1 MKKLFFK
8 VAFFATTFLCA
19 YSIKAQKA
27 FKIGDEFDSNVKMTR
42 SYQELKELKFKNING
57 KPDMVFKKE
66 FYSENSSYVKLYFK
80 DFDLAPG
87 DYVEIKGMT
96 TGEKII
102 YGGKG
107 KIVDSDMTM
116 ISDFWSKVLFDDKVE
131 VKLYSYGKIDNHKGF
146 EISRVAYGFSN
157 EKLAKIFDENKS
169 LQSRAICSSDNK
181 EQIACYQGTE
191 MFEKAKAVCRL
202 IINGSSSCTG
212 WLLGSEG
219 HLMTNN
225 HCIGSSSAAQNTDF
239 VFNFQNNNCSGTS
252 AASSDV
258 VASSSTFIKTSSG
271 LDYTLV
277 KLPTNPTATYGFL
290 SLSSVLPS
298 AGDRIYIPQ
307 HPGGRRKEISVNTDS
322 GFSTVN
328 CVGNCATPRVPQ
340 KTINYF
346 ADTEGGSSGSPV
358 IDYNSHLVLAIHNT
372 GECPNGSF
380 GRSDDLISSIGNDM
394 PNDGVDGNG
403 GGANPPNPTQ
413 CSSSVSSF
421 PYGESFES
429 NVGWTQASGD
439 DGNWVR
445 DASGTPSS
453 GTGPNAGADGSFYLF
468 LEAST
473 NGSTGQIGSNATAI
487 LESPCFN
494 LSSLSS
500 ATFSFSNHMYGTSV
514 GSLRLEASTDGSTWS
529 SLWNDSGNKGNQWNS
544 VSVNLS
550 SYLGQSEV
558 RLRFVGTTGSSWS
571 SDIAIDDLSLT
582 SGGGDPNPPA
592 CAALNFNDFSITS
605 FSNQDADGNSSV
617 GNSGASLTLTNNTW
631 KYLPMNYTVT
641 ANTVIE
647 FQFSSTSQGEI
658 HGIGFEDDNTLTSS
672 RYFKVHGTQNYG
684 VTNYDNYT
692 SGTVTYTIPVGS
704 SYTGN
709 MDRLVF
715 INDNDGGSGNN
726 STFSN
731 VRIYE
736 GSCENAN
743 VIVAESFGTRIDVLG
758 DEDEDL
764 FTAVEVAPNP
774 LKRGGALQLFGPARS
789 LNNASYAVINMLGQ
803 VVKKGNVTSSKVIQ
817 TSDLNTGVYILRL
830 ENKSIVTKKKFIINE

>member
-1 MKKLFFK
+1 MKKSFFK
-8 VAFFATTFLCA
+8 AAFFALALLCTN
-19 YSIKAQKA
+19 SIKAQKT
-27 FKIGDEFDSNVKMTR
+27 FKIGDEFSSDVKMTE
-42 SYQELKELKFKNING
+42 SYQKLKEYKFRNQDG
-57 KPDMVFKKE
+57 KPELVFKKE
-66 FYSENSSYVKLYFK
+66 FYSENSAYVKLYFK

-87 DYVEIKGMT
+87 DYVEITGMT
-96 TGEKII
+96 SNESIV

-107 KIVDSDMTM
+107 KIVDSEMNM
-116 ISDFWSKVLFDDKVE
+116 ISDFWSQVIFDDKVE
-131 VKLYSYGKIDNHKGF
+131 VKLYSKGEISNEKGF
-146 EISRVAYGFSN
+146 KISRVAYGYSK
-157 EKLAKIFDENKS
+157 EKLAEIFDEN
-169 LQSRAICSSDNK
+169 QSIQARAICSGDNK

-239 VFNFQNNNCSGTS
+239 VFNFQNTNCSGTS

-258 VASSSTFIKTSSG
+258 VASSSTFIKTSSS

-277 KLPTNPTATYGFL
+277 QLPTNPTGTYGYL

-298 AGDRIYIPQ
+298 VGDRIYIPQ

-394 PNDGVDGNG
+394 PTNGVDNSG
-403 GGANPPNPTQ
+403 GGGNPPNPTE
-413 CSSSVSSF
+413 CSSTVSSF
-421 PYGESFES
+421 PYVESFES
-429 NVGWTQASGD
+429 NEGWTQVTGD

-453 GTGPNAGADGSFYLF
+453 GTGPSSGANGSFYMF

-473 NGSTGQIGSNATAI
+473 NGSTGQIGANATAI
-487 LESPCFN
+487 LASPCFN

-500 ATFSFSNHMYGTSV
+500 ATFSFSNHMFGTSV
-514 GSLRLEASTDGSTWS
+514 GSLRLEASTDGTNWT
-529 SLWNDSGNKGNQWNS
+529 SLWSDSGNKGDQWNS
-544 VSVNLS
+544 VSVNLG
-550 SYLGQSEV
+550 SYVGQSEV
-558 RLRFVGTTGSSWS
+558 RLRFVGTTGTSWS
-571 SDIAIDDLSLT
+571 SDIAIDNLSLT
-582 SGGGDPNPPA
+582 SGGGNPNPS
-592 CAALNFNDFSITS
+592 CAALDFNDFSITA
-605 FSNQDADGNSSV
+605 FSNQDSAGNFSV

-631 KYLPMNYTVT
+631 KYIPMNYTVT

-658 HGIGFEDDNTLTSS
+658 HGVGFEDDNSLTST

-715 INDNDGGSGNN
+715 INDNDAGSGNN

-743 VIVAESFGTRIDVLG
+743 LIVAESFGTRVDVLG
-758 DEDEDL
+758 NEDEDV
-764 FTAVEVAPNP
+764 FTQVQIAPNP
-774 LKRGGALQLFGPARS
+774 LKRGNTLQLLGPARS
-789 LNNASYAVINMLGQ
+789 LNDASYRVINMLGQ
-803 VVKKGNVTSSKVIQ
+803 TIKRGNINTSKVIN
-817 TSDLNTGVYILRL
+817 TSQLNSGVYILRI
-830 ENKSIVTKKKFIINE
+830 ENKFTKTSKRFIIE

>member
-1 MKKLFFK
+1 M
-8 VAFFATTFLCA
+8 AFIATLFLCVNNLQ
-19 YSIKAQKA
+19 AQKT
-27 FKIGDEFDSNVKMTR
+27 FKIGDEYDSDVSMTK
-42 SYQELKELKFKNING
+42 SYQKLKEFKFKNSNG
-57 KPDMVFKKE
+57 TPELVFSKE
-66 FYSENSSYVKLYFK
+66 FYSQNSSYVKLYFK

-87 DYVEIKGMT
+87 DYVEITGST
-96 TGEKII
+96 TNESII

-107 KIVDSDMTM
+107 KIIDSDKNM
-116 ISDFWSKVLFDDKVE
+116 ISNFWSKVIFDEKVE
-131 VKLYSYGKIDNHKGF
+131 VKLYSTGKIENEKGF
-146 EISRVAYGFSN
+146 EITKVAYGYSN
-157 EKLAKIFDENKS
+157 EKLAAIFDKNKQ

-181 EQIACYQGTE
+181 EQIACYAGTD

-225 HCIGSSSAAQNTDF
+225 HCIGSASAAQNTDF
-239 VFNFQNNNCSGTS
+239 VFNFQNTNCSGTN
-252 AASSDV
+252 AATSDV
-258 VASSSTFIKTSSG
+258 VASSATFIKTSSS

-277 KLPTNPTATYGFL
+277 RLPTNPTSTYGFL

-358 IDYNSHLVLAIHNT
+358 IDFNSHLVLAIHNT

-403 GGANPPNPTQ
+403 GGGTPPGPTQ
-413 CSSSVSSF
+413 CSSTISSF
-421 PYGESFES
+421 PYAESFES

-445 DASGTPSS
+445 DASGTPSN
-453 GTGPNAGADGSFYLF
+453 GTGPSGGANGSFYLF
-468 LEAST
+468 LEASS
-473 NGSTGQIGSNATAI
+473 NGSTGEIGANGTAI
-487 LESPCFN
+487 LESPCFD

-500 ATFSFSNHMYGTSV
+500 ASFSFSNHMFGTSV
-514 GSLRLEASTDGSTWS
+514 GSLQLEASTDGANWT
-529 SLWNDSGNKGNQWNS
+529 SLWSDSGNQGNQWNA
-544 VSVNLS
+544 VTVNLN
-550 SYLGQSEV
+550 SYVGQNQV

-571 SDIAIDDLSLT
+571 SDIAIDNLSLT
-582 SGGGDPNPPA
+582 SGGGSPTPSCPTVD
-592 CAALNFNDFSITS
+592 FNDFSITS
-605 FSNQDADGNSSV
+605 FSNQDSAGNFSV

-631 KYLPMNYTVT
+631 KYIPLNYTVT

-647 FQFSSTSQGEI
+647 FQFSSTAQGEI
-658 HGIGFEDDNTLTSS
+658 HGIGFEDDNTLTAN

-684 VTNYDNYT
+684 ITNFDNYT

-715 INDNDGGSGNN
+715 INDNDAGSGNT

-736 GSCENAN
+736 GSCENSN
-743 VIVAESFGTRIDVLG
+743 VVVAESFGVRVDTIG
-758 DEDEDL
+758 DEDEGA
-764 FTAVEVAPNP
+764 FTQVQIAPNP
-774 LKRGGALQLFGPARS
+774 LQRGSVLRLLGPSRS
-789 LNNASYAVINMLGQ
+789 LNDASYSVINMLGQ
-803 VVKKGNVTSSKVIQ
+803 TIQKGNIDTSKVINTNQ
-817 TSDLNTGVYILRL
+817 LNSGVYILRI
-830 ENKSIVTKKKFIINE
+830 ENKFTKTSKRFIIE